1 MRWLKLF
8 FPMWVN
14 LCPFCSPCLTAASL
28 SVSLTVPST
37 ACLPACLLS
46 GTKEFRSV
54 SVQIP
59 VTRTKT
65 NATEKMQQHQKTLL
79 ASLCSDFPHF
89 PTLGSC
95 NYTIC
100 LYCCPLRV
108 TMRATYN
115 NHCPIKARMK
125 QEEEGVLFLPLQ
137 HLSTKMCVSLICLQ
151 MQLSVFCQP
160 GPRTWW
166 VRGPQGAANTFWENI
181 KCLWQ
186 PVIKP
191 AAERMPR
198 KGSGGKEKGE
208 GQISRNNR
216 EGTISSC
223 FAWAAVKVDKNMSGL
238 GKRERE

>member
-1 MRWLKLF
+1 M
-8 FPMWVN
+8 N

-160 GPRTWW
+160 DHGPGGFVALKVQPTLSEKTLNACDSLLSNQQPRGCQGKGVEERRRGR
-166 VRGPQGAANTFWENI
+166 VR
-181 KCLWQ
+181 
-186 PVIKP
+186 
-191 AAERMPR
+191 
-198 KGSGGKEKGE
+198 
-208 GQISRNNR
+208 
-216 EGTISSC
+216 
-223 FAWAAVKVDKNMSGL
+223 
-238 GKRERE
+238 